1 MFSAISHDQHKFN
14 REEAMKKSIAPIL
27 CLSLFI
33 VLAVPPTSFA
43 QMQGGREGKGGMM
56 GGEMPGMPM
65 MQKMM
70 GMHGMDAG
78 MMDMMKMMQ
87 SMSSLN
93 LTPDQKKK
101 IESLKLKHQ
110 KEGIP
115 LFSKI
120 EMANVEIKEL
130 TLADPVDLEKVKAKV
145 KEKHT
150 AMADLEASHL
160 ALAQQMK
167 GVLTPE
173 QRQKMESMMMEM
185 GPMMGMGM
193 MGSQSGKGKPEGDV
207 KSAPKGSEETPA
219 EGADP
224 HGH

>member
-1 MFSAISHDQHKFN
+1 
-14 REEAMKKSIAPIL
+14 MKKSITSIL

-33 VLAVPPTSFA
+33 FIVVPLTSFA
-43 QMQGGREGKGGMM
+43 QMQEGGEGKGGMRGEGMM
-56 GGEMPGMPM
+56 GGGMPM

-70 GMHGMDAG
+70 GMHGMDGG
-78 MMDMMKMMQ
+78 MMEMMKMMQ
-87 SMSSLN
+87 SMSRLD

-110 KEGIP
+110 KEAIP

-130 TLADPVDLEKVKAKV
+130 TLIDPVDLEKVKAKV

-150 AMADLEASHL
+150 AMADLEVSHL
-160 ALAQQMK
+160 ALPQQMK

-173 QRQKMESMMMEM
+173 QRQKMESMMEM

-193 MGSQSGKGKPEGDV
+193 MGGPAGKSKTEGDA
-207 KSAPKGSEETPA
+207 KTTPKATPKGSEETPA

-224 HGH
+224 HAIKQVR

>member
-1 MFSAISHDQHKFN
+1 
-14 REEAMKKSIAPIL
+14 MKKSITSIL

-33 VLAVPPTSFA
+33 FLAVPLTSFA
-43 QMQGGREGKGGMM
+43 QMQEGGEGKGGMM
-56 GGEMPGMPM
+56 GEGMMGGGMPMMQM

-78 MMDMMKMMQ
+78 MQGGTLGVMEMMKMMQ

-93 LTPDQKKK
+93 LSPDQKKK
-101 IESLKLKHQ
+101 IETLKLKHQ
-110 KEGIP
+110 KEAIP
-115 LFSKI
+115 LLSKT

-130 TLADPVDLEKVKAKV
+130 TLADPVDLEKMRAKV

-150 AMADLEASHL
+150 AMADLEVSHL

-167 GVLTPE
+167 GILTPE
-173 QRQKMESMMMEM
+173 QRQKMESMMIEM
-185 GPMMGMGM
+185 GTMMGMGM
-193 MGSQSGKGKPEGDV
+193 MGGPAGKGKADGGAQA
-207 KSAPKGSEETPA
+207 APKAAPKAPEEAPA

>member
-1 MFSAISHDQHKFN
+1 
-14 REEAMKKSIAPIL
+14 MKKSMISIL

-33 VLAVPPTSFA
+33 FIAVPLTSFA
-43 QMQGGREGKGGMM
+43 EMQGGGEGKGGMM
-56 GGEMPGMPM
+56 GEGMMGGGMPGMPM

-78 MMDMMKMMQ
+78 MMEMMKMMQ
-87 SMSSLN
+87 AMSRLD

-110 KEGIP
+110 KEAIP
-115 LFSKI
+115 LLSKT

-130 TLADPVDLEKVKAKV
+130 TLSDPIDLEKVKAKV
-145 KEKHT
+145 KEKYT
-150 AMADLEASHL
+150 AMADLEVSHL
-160 ALAQQMK
+160 ALTQQMK
-167 GVLTPE
+167 GILTPE

-193 MGSQSGKGKPEGDV
+193 MGGPAGKGKTEGET
-207 KSAPKGSEETPA
+207 KAAPKTTPKGSEEAAP

>member
-1 MFSAISHDQHKFN
+1 
-14 REEAMKKSIAPIL
+14 
-27 CLSLFI
+27 
-33 VLAVPPTSFA
+33 
-43 QMQGGREGKGGMM
+43 MM
-56 GGEMPGMPM
+56 GGGMPM

-78 MMDMMKMMQ
+78 IMKMIQ
-87 SMSSLN
+87 SMSRLD
-93 LTPDQKKK
+93 LTLDQKKK

-110 KEGIP
+110 KEAIP
-115 LFSKI
+115 LLSKT

-130 TLADPVDLEKVKAKV
+130 TLADPVDLEKVKTKV

-150 AMADLEASHL
+150 VMTDLEVSHL

-167 GVLTPE
+167 GILTPE

-193 MGSQSGKGKPEGDV
+193 MGGPAGKGKADGGAQAAP
-207 KSAPKGSEETPA
+207 KAAPKGSEETPA

>member
-1 MFSAISHDQHKFN
+1 
-14 REEAMKKSIAPIL
+14 MKKSITSIL
-27 CLSLFI
+27 FLSLFMFI
-33 VLAVPPTSFA
+33 AVPLTSFA
-43 QMQGGREGKGGMM
+43 EMQGGGEGKGGMM
-56 GGEMPGMPM
+56 GEGMMAGGMPM

-70 GMHGMDAG
+70 GMHGMDTG

-87 SMSSLN
+87 AMSRLD

-110 KEGIP
+110 KEAIP
-115 LFSKI
+115 LISKT

-130 TLADPVDLEKVKAKV
+130 TLSDPIDLEKVKAKV
-145 KEKHT
+145 KEKYT
-150 AMADLEASHL
+150 AMADLEVSHL

-167 GVLTPE
+167 GILTPE

-193 MGSQSGKGKPEGDV
+193 MGGPAGKGKAEGETKV
-207 KSAPKGSEETPA
+207 APKTTPKGSEEAAP

>member
-1 MFSAISHDQHKFN
+1 
-14 REEAMKKSIAPIL
+14 MKKSITSIL

-33 VLAVPPTSFA
+33 FIAVPLTSFSE
-43 QMQGGREGKGGMM
+43 MQGGGEGKGGMM
-56 GGEMPGMPM
+56 GEGMMGGGMPGMPM

-78 MMDMMKMMQ
+78 MMDMMMQ
-87 SMSSLN
+87 AMPNLN
-93 LTPDQKKK
+93 LSPDQKKK
-101 IESLKLKHQ
+101 VEALKLKHQ
-110 KEGIP
+110 KEAIP
-115 LFSKI
+115 LLSKT

-130 TLADPVDLEKVKAKV
+130 TLSDPIDLEKVKAKV
-145 KEKHT
+145 KEKYT
-150 AMADLEASHL
+150 AMADLEVSHL

-167 GVLTPE
+167 GILTPE
-173 QRQKMESMMMEM
+173 QRQKMESMMVEM

-193 MGSQSGKGKPEGDV
+193 MGSPAGKGKAEEGTQA
-207 KSAPKGSEETPA
+207 APKTSRKGAEETPA

>member
-1 MFSAISHDQHKFN
+1 MS
-14 REEAMKKSIAPIL
+14 
-27 CLSLFI
+27 
-33 VLAVPPTSFA
+33 
-43 QMQGGREGKGGMM
+43 GG
-56 GGEMPGMPM
+56 MPGMPM
-65 MQKMM
+65 AQKMM
-70 GMHGMDAG
+70 GMHSMDAG

-87 SMSSLN
+87 ALSNLN
-93 LTPDQKKK
+93 LSPDQKKK

-110 KEGIP
+110 KEAIP
-115 LFSKI
+115 LLSKT

-130 TLADPVDLEKVKAKV
+130 TLSDPVDLEKIKAKV

-150 AMADLEASHL
+150 AMADLEVSHL

-167 GVLTPE
+167 GILTPE

-185 GPMMGMGM
+185 GPMMRMGM
-193 MGSQSGKGKPEGDV
+193 MGGPPGKGKADGGAQA
-207 KSAPKGSEETPA
+207 APNAVPKRSEEAPV

>member
-1 MFSAISHDQHKFN
+1 
-14 REEAMKKSIAPIL
+14 MKKWIKPILWLLLIASIA
-27 CLSLFI
+27 
-33 VLAVPPTSFA
+33 VPRAAFA
-43 QMQGGREGKGGMM
+43 QMEGGGREGMMGGGMM
-56 GGEMPGMPM
+56 GGGMPM

-70 GMHGMDAG
+70 GMHSMDGG
-78 MMDMMKMMQ
+78 MMEMMKMMQ
-87 SMSSLN
+87 AMSRLD

-110 KEGIP
+110 KEAIP

-130 TLADPVDLEKVKAKV
+130 ILADPVDLEKVKAKV
-145 KEKHT
+145 KEKHA

-173 QRQKMESMMMEM
+173 QRQKMESMIMEL
-185 GPMMGMGM
+185 GPMMGGP
-193 MGSQSGKGKPEGDV
+193 SGKDKAETGAKPAPKEPEGD
-207 KSAPKGSEETPA
+207 ASE
-219 EGADP
+219 GGDP